1 MKIIKIFLLL
11 SFGLWAEFKLEI
23 PNTVDISKLEDI
35 VKNGWN
41 DTNKT
46 LNDLIIK
53 NGKKIFPEVL
63 SLMKNPIEKIE
74 STREAPNPIPKLLLF
89 RDDYMFIFS
98 YLKYLEKK
106 NDIDH
111 VLSIYKTALTGV
123 DNAEEDKTLFSL
135 IARIV
140 FNQITLNALKDSLHS
155 NTLKSIQKNEL
166 KVILSRS
173 PMFSEDYFFKYLEY
187 EKEISKKIVRRMLFR
202 SKNQSNIV
210 SKGHMQI
217 YNYFVNYND
226 LYYKQMVLS
235 LKTKSDQKVERF
247 QEFISSESKNYEYCV
262 EEIEELVEINSDVAF
277 LKNCSAENMGKVLA
291 LISIPRGYTFFQD
304 YFQNIED
311 RKKLIKLLNSK
322 LL

>member
-23 PNTVDISKLEDI
+23 PNTVDVSKLEDI
-35 VKNGWN
+35 LKNGWN
-41 DTNKT
+41 DSNKT
-46 LNDLIIK
+46 LNDFIIK
-53 NGKKIFPEVL
+53 NGKKVFPEVL

-74 STREAPNPIPKLLLF
+74 STSEAPYPIPKLLLF
-89 RDDYMFIFS
+89 RDDYVFIFS

-106 NDIDH
+106 NDFDH

-123 DNAEEDKTLFSL
+123 DNAEDDETLFSL
-135 IARIV
+135 VTRIV
-140 FNQITLNALKDSLHS
+140 FNQITLNALKDFLHS
-155 NTLKSIQKNEL
+155 KTLKSIQKNEL

-173 PMFSEDYFFKYLEY
+173 PMLIEDYFFKYLEY
-187 EKEISKKIVRRMLFR
+187 EKEVSKKIVRRMLF
-202 SKNQSNIV
+202 SNKNQSNIV

-217 YNYFVNYND
+217 YNYFVNYYD
-226 LYYKQMVLS
+226 LYYEQMALS

-262 EEIEELVEINSDVAF
+262 EEIEELVEINSDVVF
-277 LKNCSAENMGKVLA
+277 LKNCSAENMGKVFA

-304 YFQNIED
+304 YLQNIEE
-311 RKKLIKLLNSK
+311 RKKLIKLLKSK
-322 LL
+322 PL